1 MNTMKVSTGLP
12 FPQQEKYIRL
22 FAQMLLQPK
31 YRTGVY
37 HFFFLSLYILKF
49 VSFLLENE
57 YGRLRLLK
65 HTV

>member
-1 MNTMKVSTGLP
+1 MNTMKVSIGLP
-12 FPQQEKYIRL
+12 FPQQEKYICL

-31 YRTGVY
+31 YRTGV
-37 HFFFLSLYILKF
+37 FLFLYILKF

-65 HTV
+65 HTVWF